1 MRSGPVLTMVFV
13 AGGIGFGAPGDAIA
27 GLATGLTA
35 LDRPHGGVVTV
46 GYWRRYYQQYGYGPG
61 RYAVPPVVVPGPVV
75 VPPAVVETPVVPPP
89 PPPRVRQVAGN
100 TAIGTASIASTRAT
114 IALTWGRDRKEG
126 CQRC

>member
-13 AGGIGFGAPGDAIA
+13 AGGIGLGAPGDAIA
-27 GLATGLTA
+27 GLAPGLTA

-75 VPPAVVETPVVPPP
+75 VRPAVVETQVVPPP
-89 PPPRVRQVAGN
+89 PPPPPPRP
-100 TAIGTASIASTRAT
+100 ASCGEYRYWNGDYCVD
-114 IALTWGRDRKEG
+114 ALYNRTYVGPRP
-126 CQRC
+126 